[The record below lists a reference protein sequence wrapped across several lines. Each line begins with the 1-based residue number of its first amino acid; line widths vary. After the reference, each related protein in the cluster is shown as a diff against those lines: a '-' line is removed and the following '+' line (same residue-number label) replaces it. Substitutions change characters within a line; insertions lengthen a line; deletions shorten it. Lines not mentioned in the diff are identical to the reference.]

1 MTNKNQELE
10 LEPTLYLQ
18 LLQQYVE
25 TGEEPDVLL
34 AQTDALTAYLA
45 DTMRNAELKA
55 WVMNDE
61 VAARIFIDTM
71 CQFITLHQQKA
82 AYQQSR
88 SCFERRQLA
97 EATEWSVIKRR
108 DNWQVLVQQINTK
121 YHALGFDQHFYT
133 QQFTQSEGYANDT
146 LWQSMLNDWEAC
158 VEAQLKQR
166 QQEFIESRRQLQDKL
181 LHNNLTSATHY
192 VREHQVS
199 HDRFFQSWALMGGRW
214 NALEYERLQQVV
226 NFQRRYP
233 VLLKIV
239 NRMGRT
245 ADALGKK
252 NIGHTTGASERMEHA
267 SHSDITGISMGRDLN
282 ALLPHEWAIY
292 SDPNMEDLFL
302 QRYVTNRLQT
312 FGYESHAMN
321 AARNLHKKPARPLGP
336 MIVCVD
342 LSGSMMGEPCQVALS
357 LMMQLCELCMQKHRR
372 CFLIAF
378 SVAAQPIDV
387 LTDRTQLLQFFN
399 RKASGSTDAHHMM
412 NTMFQ
417 LLKSNAQYAGADVL
431 WVTDFRIPLPE
442 REYFIEMER
451 LQQDGTRFYGLQLG
465 IAENRWASHFDE
477 LFKIEDVK
485 MLA

>member
-1 MTNKNQELE
+1 MNNTPA

-18 LLQQYVE
+18 LLQRYVE

-34 AQTDALTAYLA
+34 AQTDVLTAYLA
-45 DTMRNAELKA
+45 DTMRDATLKA
-55 WVMNDE
+55 LVMNDE

-71 CQFITLHQQKA
+71 CQFISLHQQKA

-88 SCFERRQLA
+88 SSFERRQLA
-97 EATEWSVIKRR
+97 EAAAWSVIKRR
-108 DNWQVLVQQINTK
+108 DNWQVLVQQIATK
-121 YHALGFDQHFYT
+121 YYAQGFDAHFYT
-133 QQFTQSEGYANDT
+133 QQFSQQEGYSNEA
-146 LWQSMLNDWEAC
+146 LWQSMLNDWQAC

-166 QQEFIESRRQLQDKL
+166 QEEFLESRRLLQSKL
-181 LHNNLTSATHY
+181 LRNNLTSATHY

-214 NALEYERLQQVV
+214 NVLEYERLQQVV

-233 VLLKIV
+233 ILLQIA

-252 NIGHTTGASERMEHA
+252 NIGHTVGTSERMEHA
-267 SHSDITGISMGRDLN
+267 SRSDITGISLGRDLN
-282 ALLPHEWAIY
+282 ALLPHEWAVY
-292 SDPNMEDLFL
+292 SDPDMEDLFL
-302 QRYVTNRLQT
+302 QRYVTSRLQT
-312 FGYESHAMN
+312 FGYESHSLN

-336 MIVCVD
+336 MVVCVD
-342 LSGSMMGEPCQVALS
+342 LSGSMMGEPSQVALS
-357 LMMQLCELCMQKHRR
+357 LMMQLCELCMQKRRR

-412 NTMFQ
+412 NVMFQ

-431 WVTDFRIPLPE
+431 WVTDFRIPLLE
-442 REYFIEMER
+442 RSYFIEMER
-451 LQQDGTRFYGLQLG
+451 LQQAGTRFYGLQLG
-465 IAENRWASHFDE
+465 IAENHWTSHFDE
-477 LFKIEDVK
+477 LFKIEEVK
-485 MLA
+485 MEVR

>member
-25 TGEEPDVLL
+25 T
-34 AQTDALTAYLA
+34 
-45 DTMRNAELKA
+45 A

-97 EATEWSVIKRR
+97 EAAEWSVIKRR
-108 DNWQVLVQQINTK
+108 DNWQVLVQQIATK

-133 QQFTQSEGYANDT
+133 QQFAQSEGYANDA

-252 NIGHTTGASERMEHA
+252 NIGHTTGASDRMEHA

-302 QRYVTNRLQT
+302 QRYVTSRLQT
-312 FGYESHAMN
+312 FGPFGQYDGRTLSSGAFVDDATVRIVYAKAQTLFLNRLFSGCAAYRRVDRSHT
-321 AARNLHKKPARPLGP
+321 
-336 MIVCVD
+336 I
-342 LSGSMMGEPCQVALS
+342 
-357 LMMQLCELCMQKHRR
+357 
-372 CFLIAF
+372 IA
-378 SVAAQPIDV
+378 V
-387 LTDRTQLLQFFN
+387 L
-399 RKASGSTDAHHMM
+399 
-412 NTMFQ
+412 
-417 LLKSNAQYAGADVL
+417 
-431 WVTDFRIPLPE
+431 
-442 REYFIEMER
+442 
-451 LQQDGTRFYGLQLG
+451 
-465 IAENRWASHFDE
+465 
-477 LFKIEDVK
+477 
-485 MLA
+485 

>member
-34 AQTDALTAYLA
+34 TQTDALTAYLA

-133 QQFTQSEGYANDT
+133 QQFAQSEGYANDA

-199 HDRFFQSWALMGGRW
+199 HDRFFQSWALMAGGF
-214 NALEYERLQQVV
+214 E
-226 NFQRRYP
+226 
-233 VLLKIV
+233 
-239 NRMGRT
+239 
-245 ADALGKK
+245 
-252 NIGHTTGASERMEHA
+252 
-267 SHSDITGISMGRDLN
+267 
-282 ALLPHEWAIY
+282 
-292 SDPNMEDLFL
+292 
-302 QRYVTNRLQT
+302 
-312 FGYESHAMN
+312 
-321 AARNLHKKPARPLGP
+321 
-336 MIVCVD
+336 
-342 LSGSMMGEPCQVALS
+342 
-357 LMMQLCELCMQKHRR
+357 
-372 CFLIAF
+372 
-378 SVAAQPIDV
+378 
-387 LTDRTQLLQFFN
+387 
-399 RKASGSTDAHHMM
+399 
-412 NTMFQ
+412 
-417 LLKSNAQYAGADVL
+417 
-431 WVTDFRIPLPE
+431 
-442 REYFIEMER
+442 
-451 LQQDGTRFYGLQLG
+451 
-465 IAENRWASHFDE
+465 
-477 LFKIEDVK
+477 
-485 MLA
+485 